1 MSERWGE
8 ASSRTACSFR
18 ATWNMPLGDRL
29 PESPSRAHDT
39 AAAPSLGEDRPF
51 LLEIPGQES
60 LPLCPLPSCCS
71 FHTSMCG
78 VGTER
83 SRQVKPLSQL
93 GPPDDAPSGQWSS
106 LTLNVVIIINILSLS
121 PHPVTGIHGYLV
133 SD

>member
-8 ASSRTACSFR
+8 ASSRTACYFR
-18 ATWNMPLGDRL
+18 ATWKMPLGDRL
-29 PESPSRAHDT
+29 LESPLRAHST

-60 LPLCPLPSCCS
+60 LPLCPLPSCCP

-83 SRQVKPLSQL
+83 SREVKPLSQL
-93 GPPDDAPSGQWSS
+93 GPPDDDPSGQWSS

-121 PHPVTGIHGYLV
+121 PRPVTGIHGCFV